1 MASNRDS
8 QQKGDFNYLL
18 VYLLEW
24 LTGIIYF
31 LLKGG
36 TDKRMKLHSLQAI
49 LLGIIGIIL
58 GAFSFISF
66 MWVLSFLVWL
76 YGMYIGYEAS
86 VGRDITIP
94 GITDFAKS
102 YV

>member
-1 MASNRDS
+1 MASESAS

-31 LLKGG
+31 ILKGG
-36 TDKRMKLHSLQAI
+36 SNKRMKLHSLQAI
-49 LLGIIGIIL
+49 LLGVIAIVL
-58 GAFSFISF
+58 SVLSFIPF
-66 MWVLSFLVWL
+66 VWVLSFLIWL

-86 VGRDITIP
+86 VGKDIAIP
-94 GITDFAKS
+94 GITDFAKR